1 MKNPKLERIQRTL
14 QNYVYG
20 TMTRSVFLVL
30 KEEISTMSEEDIVKV
45 YEYLEPMMENEHERY
60 AAVEDEEDEIE
71 YRKRTKY
78 LFKFNQIVSKIALD
92 YIDSYGDLTLEEQ
105 LKRDSDEM
113 LIAFMGVQ
121 EKLTDSVVQA
131 IKNEIEIRGLSL

>member
-1 MKNPKLERIQRTL
+1 MTNSKLQKIQQTL

-20 TMTRSVFLVL
+20 TMSRSVFLAL
-30 KEEISTMSEEDIVKV
+30 KEEISTMSDEDIVKV
-45 YEYLEPMMENEHERY
+45 YDYLEPMMENEHERY

-78 LFKFNQIVSKIALD
+78 LFKFNKIVEKIAVD
-92 YIDSYGDLTLEEQ
+92 YIVSYGDLTLEEQ

-121 EKLTDSVVQA
+121 DKLTDSVVQA
-131 IKNEIEIRGLSL
+131 IKNEIQIRGLSL